1 MRKPLLSTREDS
13 AASRKTQDVLLAT
26 QTPGFNRHFRN
37 RGFCRA
43 KQAKRIFLTYPLH
56 ERFRALPYR
65 TFTRRASPSC
75 RGDHRS
81 PALSVALTDRQTF
94 CPSPSPAPVGA
105 TIGRPLQ
112 GRIPTALQ
120 HPRHFMTIQGDNPR
134 SPSAPRDFLATR
146 IPKTHF
152 FGRNGGGIFAR
163 NFGNV

>member
-43 KQAKRIFLTYPLH
+43 KQAKRISLTYPLH

-65 TFTRRASPSC
+65 TFARRASPSC

-81 PALSVALTDRQTF
+81 PHHPQRSSTIAPFASHQPPAIRRGDHR
-94 CPSPSPAPVGA
+94 SPAPRTHSDRSA
-105 TIGRPLQ
+105 TPSTLYDH
-112 GRIPTALQ
+112 T
-120 HPRHFMTIQGDNPR
+120 GDTPR
-134 SPSAPRDFLATR
+134 SPSAPRDFLTTR